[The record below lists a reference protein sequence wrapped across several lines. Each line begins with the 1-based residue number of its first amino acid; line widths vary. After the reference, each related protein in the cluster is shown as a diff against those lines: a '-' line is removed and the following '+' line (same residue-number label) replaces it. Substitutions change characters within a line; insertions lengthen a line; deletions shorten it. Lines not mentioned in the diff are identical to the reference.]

1 MQPGVKLDQID
12 KKILEILQQDARIT
26 NAQLAKEIGLSPAP
40 TLERVKKLEN
50 LFLIKSYHAELD
62 KEKLG
67 LGVTIYLLVSLSSHK
82 LNQINTFVEKI
93 NKIKQVIECH
103 HITGSG
109 DFMLKIITSDIP
121 AYHKLILDTIT
132 QIEEIG
138 NMQSMI
144 VLATYKNSKVLPI
157 D

>member
-1 MQPGVKLDQID
+1 MPIKLDAID

-50 LFLIKSYHAELD
+50 MALIKSYHAELD

-67 LGVTIYLLVSLSSHK
+67 LGVSIYLLVSLSSHK

-93 NKIKQVIECH
+93 NKIKQVTECH

-109 DFMLKIITSDIP
+109 DFMLKIITEDIP
-121 AYHKLILDTIT
+121 AYHKLILETIT

-144 VLATYKNSKVLPI
+144 VLSTYKNSKVLPL
-157 D
+157 